1 MANQFLVQIHDY
13 ISRQI
18 EVVLKDRGEAREQ
31 GNEKRLA
38 FFDGHL
44 AELRLIR
51 EFLSDS
57 FDLTTQ
63 KYF

>member
-1 MANQFLVQIHDY
+1 MANQFLVEIHDY

-18 EVVLKDRGEAREQ
+18 EAGLKDRGEAREQ
-31 GNEKRLA
+31 DNEKRLA
-38 FFDGHL
+38 FFDGYL
-44 AELRLIR
+44 AESRLIR
-51 EFLSDS
+51 DFLSDS